1 MKKLVGCLF
10 CVFSLYGESPVN
22 LDYAACAD
30 SSLEALLEFVNVSV
44 LAGNSSGINP
54 HAERL
59 RYIEYISAEVI
70 AQKMKTSGDKLLFV
84 TSASMANN
92 IAILGVAKKHP
103 GCHMITTKI
112 EHKSVLN
119 IFKYLETQGYR
130 VTYLNVDRNGLID
143 MNQLQKSI
151 SSDTKLISIQMVN
164 SEIGAL
170 QDMDAIGKL
179 ARQHNV
185 LFHSD
190 ASQAFGKYDIDVDK
204 IGIDLLTVSGYKI
217 GAPKGIAALYVKDAD
232 KMLEPVLYGSG
243 NPLYPGSRPTA
254 LIAAFAKA
262 LQVHKWDWEKIHA
275 NFELLRD
282 EISKMDDVY
291 INSDK
296 PSHIFSVSV
305 GGVRLADILEKM
317 QDFSF
322 SAGCS
327 CLGRDES
334 NVIGAINES
343 FKAQNGRDLPT
354 CTLRIS
360 FGCSTTK
367 EQIQAFCKKLKEVV
381 GMLRRDNPIGDGCEA
396 QYSPDLNGV
405 LFNIADKI
413 RAEK

>member
-243 NPLYPGSRPTA
+243 NPLFSGIWICQECSSR
-254 LIAAFAKA
+254 L
-262 LQVHKWDWEKIHA
+262 VRH
-275 NFELLRD
+275 NFIRSGASRTLCHP
-282 EISKMDDVY
+282 SVPVGG
-291 INSDK
+291 K
-296 PSHIFSVSV
+296 PSDLRFFRCPPTYGMQSRIHRGKQQDRVPDF
-305 GGVRLADILEKM
+305 RL
-317 QDFSF
+317 
-322 SAGCS
+322 
-327 CLGRDES
+327 
-334 NVIGAINES
+334 
-343 FKAQNGRDLPT
+343 
-354 CTLRIS
+354 
-360 FGCSTTK
+360 
-367 EQIQAFCKKLKEVV
+367 
-381 GMLRRDNPIGDGCEA
+381 
-396 QYSPDLNGV
+396 SP
-405 LFNIADKI
+405 A
-413 RAEK
+413 